1 MTNRNQF
8 DIDLDERLT
17 LDQFKN
23 LRMVELIVFAK
34 KYKIPY
40 YSKLA
45 KKDLVVALYNAQ
57 ERVYNA
63 ISDDDRHQQNDD
75 DDQQHYEQPQKHY
88 HKREEDTDQND
99 PNMDPSYDKV
109 TGILD
114 ITGPDF
120 SFLRTNGYQ
129 PSGDDIYISSSQI
142 RRFNLRSGDLV
153 TGTARPPR
161 NNERNRGLMQVY
173 SVNGHEPEQTNNRSN
188 FSQLTPVYPDTKIQ
202 LENADGN
209 LSTRLIDL
217 IAPIG
222 FGQRGLIAAP
232 PKAGKTMLIKAIAN
246 GIAANYPKAKL
257 IILLID
263 ERPEEVTDISRSVDA
278 EVISSTFDKKPEHHV
293 KISELVMD
301 RARRLVEDGEDVILL
316 MDSITRLTRAYNLVV
331 PPSGRTLSGG
341 LDPACFYGPKRLF
354 GSARN
359 IENGGSL
366 TVLATALIETG
377 SRMDDVIYEEFKGTG
392 NMELIL
398 NRELSERRTF
408 PAVDVKRSGTRR
420 DDLLQSDQEQNV
432 VWEMRKAMT
441 DDPVENTETILRE
454 LRRVKTNEQL
464 IQNVTAFLDNARKSD

>member
-1 MTNRNQF
+1 
-8 DIDLDERLT
+8 
-17 LDQFKN
+17 
-23 LRMVELIVFAK
+23 
-34 KYKIPY
+34 
-40 YSKLA
+40 
-45 KKDLVVALYNAQ
+45 
-57 ERVYNA
+57 
-63 ISDDDRHQQNDD
+63 
-75 DDQQHYEQPQKHY
+75 
-88 HKREEDTDQND
+88 
-99 PNMDPSYDKV
+99 
-109 TGILD
+109 
-114 ITGPDF
+114 
-120 SFLRTNGYQ
+120 
-129 PSGDDIYISSSQI
+129 
-142 RRFNLRSGDLV
+142 
-153 TGTARPPR
+153 
-161 NNERNRGLMQVY
+161 
-173 SVNGHEPEQTNNRSN
+173 
-188 FSQLTPVYPDTKIQ
+188 
-202 LENADGN
+202 
-209 LSTRLIDL
+209 
-217 IAPIG
+217 
-222 FGQRGLIAAP
+222 
-232 PKAGKTMLIKAIAN
+232 
-246 GIAANYPKAKL
+246 
-257 IILLID
+257 
-263 ERPEEVTDISRSVDA
+263 
-278 EVISSTFDKKPEHHV
+278 
-293 KISELVMD
+293 
-301 RARRLVEDGEDVILL
+301 

>member
-1 MTNRNQF
+1 MTDRNQF
-8 DIDLDERLT
+8 TVDTDERLT
-17 LDQFKN
+17 LEEFKQ
-23 LRMVELIVFAK
+23 LRMVELIVYAK

-57 ERVYNA
+57 ERAYNGEA
-63 ISDDDRHQQNDD
+63 QETSHSKRHNTP
-75 DDQQHYEQPQKHY
+75 QHRSS
-88 HKREEDTDQND
+88 KRETQATNEQTDPEND
-99 PNMDPSYDKV
+99 ASYDQV

-120 SFLRTNGYQ
+120 SFLRTHGYQ
-129 PSGDDIYISSSQI
+129 PSSEDIYISSSQI

-153 TGTARPPR
+153 TGLARPPR
-161 NNERNRGLMQVY
+161 NNERNRGLMQVA
-173 SVNGHEPEQTNNRSN
+173 SVNGHEPEHITNRPN
-188 FSQLTPVYPDTKIQ
+188 FSQLTPIYPDRQVT
-202 LENADGN
+202 LANHTGN

-217 IAPIG
+217 MAPIG

-232 PKAGKTMLIKAIAN
+232 PKAGKTTLIKAIAN
-246 GIAANYPKAKL
+246 GIAANYPEAKL

-263 ERPEEVTDISRSVDA
+263 ERPEEVTDISRSVKA

-341 LDPACFYGPKRLF
+341 LDPACFYGPKRFF

-398 NRELSERRTF
+398 NRELAERRTF

-420 DDLLQSDQEQNV
+420 DDLLLDDDVMNV

-441 DDPVENTETILRE
+441 DDTVENTETILRE

-464 IQNVTAFLDNARKSD
+464 VQHVTAFLANARKDD